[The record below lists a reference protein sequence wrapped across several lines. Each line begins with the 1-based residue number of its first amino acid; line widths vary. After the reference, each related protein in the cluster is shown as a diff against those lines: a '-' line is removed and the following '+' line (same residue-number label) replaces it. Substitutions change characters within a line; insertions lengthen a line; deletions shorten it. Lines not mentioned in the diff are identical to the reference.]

1 MAMDVF
7 EPSRDTNKCE
17 YVFDLLRRYDDCEYI
32 FNTAYPMN
40 PTFPHPTPWTR
51 VCGVCGY

>member
-40 PTFPHPTPWTR
+40 PTFPHPTP
-51 VCGVCGY
+51 